1 MLNRKTNKSFIKF
14 FLMLF
19 TISLLFLFFQP
30 KMGIVYLL
38 KSKIDERNLKYQLK
52 KTQVENILLRRKIY
66 LLKNDK
72 NYIEK
77 IVRENLNMIGKDEK
91 ILKRQ

>member
-1 MLNRKTNKSFIKF
+1 
-14 FLMLF
+14 
-19 TISLLFLFFQP
+19 
-30 KMGIVYLL
+30 MGIVYLL

>member
-1 MLNRKTNKSFIKF
+1 MLNRKNNKNFVKIFFIIFVVSLF
-14 FLMLF
+14 FLL
-19 TISLLFLFFQP
+19 FQP

-38 KSKIDERNLKYQLK
+38 KSKLEEKNLKYQLE
-52 KTQVENILLRRKIY
+52 KTEIENLLLRRKIY

-77 IVRENLNMIGKDEK
+77 FVRENLNMIGENEK